1 MNKEFNS
8 YAKQFDLKRNDIM
21 DKFHHSYRV
30 MEYAKEIGK
39 SLNMSEDEL
48 NLLSF
53 CSLLHDIAR
62 FKQYTEYNTFKDFE
76 SFDHGDIGTQILK
89 EDNFIDK
96 FTKDVEEQEIIL
108 FAVKNHNKK
117 EIENGTEKQM
127 LFSKIVRDAD
137 KLDIMMEQ
145 GNIITED
152 NLEINPIILEEIKNS
167 KLCSN
172 IYTVNKADSIIR
184 ILSFIYDINFDKSFE
199 IILKNNIVENKINL
213 LEIYTTNN
221 NLKEVKE
228 NLLKY
233 IKER

>member
-1 MNKEFNS
+1 MNKEFNN
-8 YAKQFDLKRNDIM
+8 YAKQFDLKVFDIM
-21 DKFHHSYRV
+21 EKFHHSYRV
-30 MEYAKEIGK
+30 MEYALDIGK
-39 SLNMSEDEL
+39 SLNMNEEEL
-48 NLLSF
+48 NLLSL

-62 FKQYTEYNTFKDFE
+62 FKQFTEYNTFKDFE
-76 SFDHGDIGTQILK
+76 SFDHGDIGSQILK

-96 FTKDVEEQEIIL
+96 FTKNKEEQEVIL
-108 FAVKNHNKK
+108 FTVKNHNKK
-117 EIENGTEKQM
+117 EIEPGTEKQI

-145 GNIITED
+145 GNIIRED
-152 NLEINPIILEEIKNS
+152 NLEINPILLEEIKKG

-172 IYTVNKADSIIR
+172 VYTVNKADSIIR
-184 ILSFIYDINFDKSFE
+184 MLSFIYDINFDKSFE

-213 LEIYTTNN
+213 LEIYTKNN
-221 NLKEVKE
+221 NLEEIKE